1 MARPNLVLNINEL
14 RNVIALVTEL
24 GRDPAV
30 RASLAELR
38 NSGTLLVPSAHAKL
52 VPANQ
57 CVHTLSTPDS
67 LKQRWTSQLSAGH
80 ICLTLR
86 PENAVLPHRI
96 ADRKPKARFKQG
108 TSLNCLNRSSGLL
121 QNKLWQAT

>member
-1 MARPNLVLNINEL
+1 MARPNRVLNINEL

-52 VPANQ
+52 VPANH

-67 LKQRWTSQLSAGH
+67 LKQRWTTTLSAGH

-86 PENAVLPHRI
+86 RENAVFLHRNG
-96 ADRKPKARFKQG
+96 DRKPKTNFKQG
-108 TSLNCLNRSSGLL
+108 TSLNHLDRSSGLVR
-121 QNKLWQAT
+121 NE